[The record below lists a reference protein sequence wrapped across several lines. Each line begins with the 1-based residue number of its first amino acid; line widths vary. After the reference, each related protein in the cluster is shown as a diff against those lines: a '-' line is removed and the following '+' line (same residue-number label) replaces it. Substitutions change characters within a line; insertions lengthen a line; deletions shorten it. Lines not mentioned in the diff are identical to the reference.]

1 MTVPVLARNWVCAN
15 DCGSWART
23 VDAKTP
29 MHRCRSKGL
38 AGLLVPLVVVGTSCK
53 VEAIEREDMIGDE
66 HVQTD
71 ADGRP
76 VMSVVTTR
84 DDGQDCTVY
93 APVAVATRE
102 ELCL

>member
-1 MTVPVLARNWVCAN
+1 MTVPVLSRNWVCPN
-15 DCGSWART
+15 DCESWART
-23 VDAKTP
+23 VDATTP
-29 MHRCRSKGL
+29 MHRCKNM
-38 AGLLVPLVVVGTSCK
+38 AGLLVPLVVAGTRCK
-53 VEAIEREDMIGDE
+53 VEAVERQDWIGDE
-66 HVQTD
+66 QVQTD

-102 ELCL
+102 ELCP